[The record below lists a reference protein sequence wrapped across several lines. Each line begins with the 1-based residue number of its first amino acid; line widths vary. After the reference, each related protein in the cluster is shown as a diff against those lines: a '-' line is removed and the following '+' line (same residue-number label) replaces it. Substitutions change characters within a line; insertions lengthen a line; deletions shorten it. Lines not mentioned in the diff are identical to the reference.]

1 MEIVID
7 PAQLWHQFISFAN
20 DYKLLTSLVLLIVL
34 LFLKKG
40 VLRLI
45 RRISS
50 HRGEDRRN
58 QINILEQLG
67 NAFIIIVLMM
77 VWSSEIQTLAI
88 SIAAFMVAIVL
99 ATREF
104 IQCFMGFIYYLG
116 ARPFRVG
123 DWIQMNN
130 IIGEVVEMDWAKT
143 ALLEVDPESFNYT
156 GKHVYVP
163 NSQLVTQTV
172 RNLNFMRRY
181 RLHSFEIVNEPSVNA
196 YSLLPAFHAR
206 AQAHCEYFRDVAER
220 YKGLIE
226 RHLEQEFIRIDP
238 EVEIKTNELAKVVV
252 KVSLFCPT
260 AEAHELEHKMCSD
273 WLSLWF
279 KAQKEEQRQLHAQN
293 NDSSSAPNQ
302 AKALSEA
309 RTTTSGAL

>member
-1 MEIVID
+1 VQIMIE
-7 PAQLWHQFISFAN
+7 PEQLWQQLIAYAN
-20 DYKLLTSLVLLIVL
+20 EYKLVASILLLVILHYV
-34 LFLKKG
+34 KKG
-40 VLRLI
+40 LLRLI
-45 RRISS
+45 K
-50 HRGEDRRN
+50 HRSTRHGEDRRN

-67 NAFIIIVLMM
+67 NALIIILLMV

-130 IIGEVVEMDWAKT
+130 VIGEVVEMDWAKT
-143 ALLEVDPESFNYT
+143 ALLEVDPETFNFT

-181 RLHSFEIVNEPSVNA
+181 RLHSFEIVNEPTVNA

-279 KAQKEEQRQLHAQN
+279 RAMKEDNLLGNTSEQTANAVPQHLGAATQ
-293 NDSSSAPNQ
+293 SSA
-302 AKALSEA
+302 
-309 RTTTSGAL
+309 GGGF

>member
-1 MEIVID
+1 MEIAID
-7 PAQLWHQFISFAN
+7 PDLIWRQLLSFTSE
-20 DYKLLTSLVLLIVL
+20 YKLATSLLLLIVL
-34 LFLKKG
+34 HYTKKG
-40 VLRLI
+40 ILKLI
-45 RRISS
+45 KLSS
-50 HRGEDRRN
+50 SRSGEDRRN

-67 NAFIIIVLMM
+67 NALIIVVLMM
-77 VWSSEIQTLAI
+77 VWSSEIQNLAI

-130 IIGEVVEMDWAKT
+130 VVGEVVEMDWAKT
-143 ALLEVDPESFNYT
+143 ALLEVDSESFNYT

-172 RNLNFMRRY
+172 RNLNFLRRY
-181 RLHSFEIVNEPSVNA
+181 KLHSFEIVNEPIVNA
-196 YSLLPAFHAR
+196 YSLLPAFQAR

-226 RHLEQEFIRIDP
+226 RHLEQEFIQIDP
-238 EVEIKTNELAKVVV
+238 EIEIKTNELAKVVIR
-252 KVSLFCPT
+252 VSIFCPT
-260 AEAHELEHKMCSD
+260 DEALALEHKMCSD

-279 KAQKEEQRQLHAQN
+279 KAMKEDEYAQ
-293 NDSSSAPNQ
+293 SV
-302 AKALSEA
+302 LSN
-309 RTTTSGAL
+309 SVS

>member
-1 MEIVID
+1 MEIVIE
-7 PAQLWHQFISFAN
+7 PAQLWHQFITFAN

-34 LFLKKG
+34 HFIKKG

-302 AKALSEA
+302 AKAISVA
-309 RTTTSGAL
+309 QTTTSGAL

>member
-1 MEIVID
+1 MEIVIE
-7 PAQLWHQFISFAN
+7 PAQLWHQFITFAN

-279 KAQKEEQRQLHAQN
+279 KAQKEEQRQLHAQHR
-293 NDSSSAPNQ
+293 DSSSVQNQ
-302 AKALSEA
+302 AKAMPEA
-309 RTTTSGAL
+309 QTTTSGAL

>member
-1 MEIVID
+1 MEIVIE
-7 PAQLWHQFISFAN
+7 PAQLWHQFITFAN

-34 LFLKKG
+34 HFIKKG

-206 AQAHCEYFRDVAER
+206 AHAHCEYFRDVAER

-226 RHLEQEFIRIDP
+226 RHLEQVFIRIDP

-302 AKALSEA
+302 AKAISEA
-309 RTTTSGAL
+309 QTTTSGAL

>member
-7 PAQLWHQFISFAN
+7 PAQLWQQLIAFAN
-20 DYKLLTSLVLLIVL
+20 EYKLLTSLVLLVIL
-34 LFLKKG
+34 HYIKKG
-40 VLRLI
+40 ILRLI
-45 RRISS
+45 KRRSS
-50 HRGEDRRN
+50 RRGEDRRN

-67 NAFIIIVLMM
+67 NAFIIILLMM

-130 IIGEVVEMDWAKT
+130 VIGEVVEMDWAKT
-143 ALLEVDPESFNYT
+143 ALLEVDAETFNYT

-181 RLHSFEIVNEPSVNA
+181 RLHSFEIVNEPTVNA

-279 KAQKEEQRQLHAQN
+279 KAMKEEQKQIESQQGEQSAAQLPQ
-293 NDSSSAPNQ
+293 SV
-302 AKALSEA
+302 
-309 RTTTSGAL
+309 TTSNSAL

>member
-7 PAQLWHQFISFAN
+7 PTQLWNQLIAFAN
-20 DYKLLTSLVLLIVL
+20 EYKLLTSLLLLIVL
-34 LFLKKG
+34 HFIKKG
-40 VLRLI
+40 MLLLI

-50 HRGEDRRN
+50 QRGEDRRN

-123 DWIQMNN
+123 DWIQMNT

-181 RLHSFEIVNEPSVNA
+181 RLHSFEIVNEPTVNA

-206 AQAHCEYFRDVAER
+206 A
-220 YKGLIE
+220 
-226 RHLEQEFIRIDP
+226 
-238 EVEIKTNELAKVVV
+238 
-252 KVSLFCPT
+252 
-260 AEAHELEHKMCSD
+260 
-273 WLSLWF
+273 
-279 KAQKEEQRQLHAQN
+279 
-293 NDSSSAPNQ
+293 
-302 AKALSEA
+302 
-309 RTTTSGAL
+309 

>member
-1 MEIVID
+1 MKYDIN
-7 PAQLWHQFISFAN
+7 ALWQEFSAFML
-20 DYKLLTSLVLLIVL
+20 DYKLLTSVLVVVLLHVFKRLVLKVIRKQSS
-34 LFLKKG
+34 KKG
-40 VLRLI
+40 D
-45 RRISS
+45 
-50 HRGEDRRN
+50 DRRN

-67 NAFIIIVLMM
+67 NAFIIIALMM
-77 VWSSEIQTLAI
+77 IWSSEIQTLAI

-130 IIGEVVEMDWAKT
+130 IVGEVVEMDWAKT
-143 ALLEVDPESFNYT
+143 ALLEVDPDTFNYT

-172 RNLNFMRRY
+172 RNLNFLRRY
-181 RLHSFEIVNEPSVNA
+181 KLHSFEIVNEPTVNP
-196 YSLLPAFHAR
+196 YRILPAFSAR

-226 RHLEQEFIRIDP
+226 RHLEQEFIQIDP
-238 EVEIKTNELAKVVV
+238 DILIETNELAKVVV
-252 KVSLFCPT
+252 SVSIFCPT
-260 AEAHELEHKMCSD
+260 TEAQELQSKISSD
-273 WLSLWF
+273 WMTLWF
-279 KAQKEEQRQLHAQN
+279 KAIKEDEDQIRLL
-293 NDSSSAPNQ
+293 D
-302 AKALSEA
+302 EA
-309 RTTTSGAL
+309 TS

>member
-1 MEIVID
+1 
-7 PAQLWHQFISFAN
+7 
-20 DYKLLTSLVLLIVL
+20 
-34 LFLKKG
+34 
-40 VLRLI
+40 
-45 RRISS
+45 
-50 HRGEDRRN
+50 
-58 QINILEQLG
+58 
-67 NAFIIIVLMM
+67 MM

-104 IQCFMGFIYYLG
+104 IQCFMGFIYYLS

-123 DWIQMNN
+123 DWIQMNSV
-130 IIGEVVEMDWAKT
+130 IGEVVEMDWAKT
-143 ALLEVDPESFNYT
+143 ALLEVDSQTFNFT

-172 RNLNFMRRY
+172 RNLNFLRRY
-181 RLHSFEIVNEPSVNA
+181 KLHSFEIVNEPTVNA
-196 YSLLPAFHAR
+196 YSLLPAFQAR

-226 RHLEQEFIRIDP
+226 RHLEQDFIRIDP

-260 AEAHELEHKMCSD
+260 VEAHELEHKMCSD

-279 KAQKEEQRQLHAQN
+279 KALKEDNAQQVN
-293 NDSSSAPNQ
+293 SLNQGQQVQHDSSPAS
-302 AKALSEA
+302 
-309 RTTTSGAL
+309 TTSSGL

>member
-34 LFLKKG
+34 HFIKKG

-260 AEAHELEHKMCSD
+260 AEAHELEHKMYSD

-279 KAQKEEQRQLHAQN
+279 KAQKEEQRQLHAQHS
-293 NDSSSAPNQ
+293 DSSSVQSQ
-302 AKALSEA
+302 AKAMPEA
-309 RTTTSGAL
+309 QTTTSGAL

>member
-1 MEIVID
+1 MENVFD
-7 PAQLWHQFISFAN
+7 YTLMWQYVTNFVSE
-20 DYKLLTSLVLLIVL
+20 YKLAASIMLLIVL
-34 LFLKKG
+34 HFFKKG
-40 VLRLI
+40 LLRLI
-45 RRISS
+45 KMRSS
-50 HRGEDRRN
+50 NKGEDRRN
-58 QINILEQLG
+58 QINIMEQLG
-67 NAFIIIVLMM
+67 NALIIILLMV
-77 VWSSEIQTLAI
+77 VWSTEIQKLAI

-104 IQCFMGFIYYLG
+104 IQCFMGFIYYLS

-123 DWIQMNN
+123 DWIQMNSV
-130 IIGEVVEMDWAKT
+130 IGEVVEMDWAKT
-143 ALLEVDPESFNYT
+143 ALLEVDKETFNYT

-172 RNLNFMRRY
+172 RNLNFLRRY
-181 RLHSFEIVNEPSVNA
+181 KLHSFEIVNEPTVNA

-226 RHLEQEFIRIDP
+226 RHLEQDFIRIDP

-260 AEAHELEHKMCSD
+260 VEAHELEHKMCSD

-279 KAQKEEQRQLHAQN
+279 KAMKEDVSSQQSALGQAQN
-293 NDSSSAPNQ
+293 QPEAITTQSS
-302 AKALSEA
+302 
-309 RTTTSGAL
+309 GF

>member
-1 MEIVID
+1 MKYDIN
-7 PAQLWHQFISFAN
+7 ALWQQVSAFML
-20 DYKLLTSLVLLIVL
+20 DYKLLTSVLVVVLLHVFKRLILKVIRKQST
-34 LFLKKG
+34 KKG
-40 VLRLI
+40 D
-45 RRISS
+45 
-50 HRGEDRRN
+50 DRRN

-67 NAFIIIVLMM
+67 NAFIIIALMM
-77 VWSSEIQTLAI
+77 IWSSEIQTLAI

-130 IIGEVVEMDWAKT
+130 IVGEVVEMDWAKT
-143 ALLEVDPESFNYT
+143 ALLEVDPDTFNYT

-172 RNLNFMRRY
+172 RNLNFLRRY
-181 RLHSFEIVNEPSVNA
+181 KLHSFEIVNEPTVNP
-196 YSLLPAFHAR
+196 YRILPAFSAR

-226 RHLEQEFIRIDP
+226 RHLDQEFIQIDP
-238 EVEIKTNELAKVVV
+238 DILIETNELAKVVV
-252 KVSLFCPT
+252 SVSIFCPT
-260 AEAHELEHKMCSD
+260 TEAQELQSKISSD
-273 WLSLWF
+273 WMTLWF
-279 KAQKEEQRQLHAQN
+279 KAVKEDEEQIRLLDEA
-293 NDSSSAPNQ
+293 SA
-302 AKALSEA
+302 
-309 RTTTSGAL
+309 

>member
-34 LFLKKG
+34 LFIKKG

-67 NAFIIIVLMM
+67 NAIIIIVLMM

-309 RTTTSGAL
+309 QTTTSGAL

>member
-1 MEIVID
+1 VQIMIE
-7 PAQLWHQFISFAN
+7 PEQLWQQLIAYAN
-20 DYKLLTSLVLLIVL
+20 EYKLVASILLLVILYYV
-34 LFLKKG
+34 KKG
-40 VLRLI
+40 LLRLI
-45 RRISS
+45 K
-50 HRGEDRRN
+50 HRSTRHGEDRRN

-67 NAFIIIVLMM
+67 NAFIIILLMV

-130 IIGEVVEMDWAKT
+130 VIGEVVEMDWAKT
-143 ALLEVDPESFNYT
+143 ALLEVDPESFNFT

-181 RLHSFEIVNEPSVNA
+181 RLHSFEIVNEPTVNA

-279 KAQKEEQRQLHAQN
+279 RAMKEDNLLGNTPEQAAIGVPQHLGAATQ
-293 NDSSSAPNQ
+293 SSA
-302 AKALSEA
+302 
-309 RTTTSGAL
+309 GGGGF

>member
-7 PAQLWHQFISFAN
+7 PAQLWQQFIAFAN
-20 DYKLLTSLVLLIVL
+20 EYKLLTSLVLLVIL
-34 LFLKKG
+34 HYIKKG
-40 VLRLI
+40 ILRLI
-45 RRISS
+45 KRRSS
-50 HRGEDRRN
+50 RRGEDRRN

-67 NAFIIIVLMM
+67 NAFIIILLMM

-130 IIGEVVEMDWAKT
+130 VIGEVVEMDWAKT
-143 ALLEVDPESFNYT
+143 ALLEVDAETFNYT

-181 RLHSFEIVNEPSVNA
+181 RLHSFEIVNEPTVNA

-279 KAQKEEQRQLHAQN
+279 KAMKEEQKQIESQQGDQSAAQLPQ
-293 NDSSSAPNQ
+293 SV
-302 AKALSEA
+302 
-309 RTTTSGAL
+309 TTSNSAL

>member
-7 PAQLWHQFISFAN
+7 PAQLWNQVISFAD
-20 DYKLLTSLVLLIVL
+20 DYKLLTSLVLLVVFHYI
-34 LFLKKG
+34 KKG
-40 VLRLI
+40 ILRLI
-45 RRISS
+45 KRRSS

-58 QINILEQLG
+58 QINILAQLG
-67 NAFIIIVLMM
+67 NAFIIIVLMLL
-77 VWSSEIQTLAI
+77 WSSEIQTLAI

-104 IQCFMGFIYYLG
+104 IQCFMGFIYYLS

-123 DWIQMNN
+123 DWVQMNN
-130 IIGEVVEMDWAKT
+130 IIGEVVQMDWAKT

-238 EVEIKTNELAKVVV
+238 TVEIKTNEIAKIVV
-252 KVSLFCPT
+252 KVSVFCPT

-279 KAQKEEQRQLHAQN
+279 RAQKEEQKQLHAHHTEQSTHQN
-293 NDSSSAPNQ
+293 APKIANESQSTSSGV
-302 AKALSEA
+302 L
-309 RTTTSGAL
+309 

>member
-130 IIGEVVEMDWAKT
+130 IIGEVVEMNWANT

-279 KAQKEEQRQLHAQN
+279 KAQKEEQRQLHAQHS
-293 NDSSSAPNQ
+293 DSSSVQNQ
-302 AKALSEA
+302 AKAMPEA
-309 RTTTSGAL
+309 QTTTSGAL

>member
-1 MEIVID
+1 MQIMIE
-7 PAQLWHQFISFAN
+7 PEQLWQQLIAYAN
-20 DYKLLTSLVLLIVL
+20 EYKLVASILLLVILYYV
-34 LFLKKG
+34 KKG
-40 VLRLI
+40 LLRLI
-45 RRISS
+45 K
-50 HRGEDRRN
+50 HRSTRHGEDRRN

-67 NAFIIIVLMM
+67 NAFIIILLMV

-130 IIGEVVEMDWAKT
+130 VIGEVVEMDWAKT
-143 ALLEVDPESFNYT
+143 ALLEVDPESFNFT

-181 RLHSFEIVNEPSVNA
+181 RLHSFEIVNEPTVNA

-279 KAQKEEQRQLHAQN
+279 RAMKEDNLLGNTPEQAAIGVPQHLGAATQ
-293 NDSSSAPNQ
+293 SSA
-302 AKALSEA
+302 
-309 RTTTSGAL
+309 GGGGF

>member
-7 PAQLWHQFISFAN
+7 PAQLWQQLIAFAN
-20 DYKLLTSLVLLIVL
+20 EYKLLTSLVLLVIL
-34 LFLKKG
+34 HYIKKG
-40 VLRLI
+40 ILRLI
-45 RRISS
+45 KRRSS
-50 HRGEDRRN
+50 RRGEDRRN

-67 NAFIIIVLMM
+67 NAFIIILLMM

-130 IIGEVVEMDWAKT
+130 VIGEVVEMDWAKT
-143 ALLEVDPESFNYT
+143 ALLEVDAETFNYT

-181 RLHSFEIVNEPSVNA
+181 RLHSFEIVNEPTVNA

-238 EVEIKTNELAKVVV
+238 EIEIKTNELAKVVV

-279 KAQKEEQRQLHAQN
+279 KAMKEEQKQIESQQGDQSAAQLSQ
-293 NDSSSAPNQ
+293 SI
-302 AKALSEA
+302 
-309 RTTTSGAL
+309 TTSNSSL

>member
-7 PAQLWHQFISFAN
+7 PAQLWQQLIAFAN
-20 DYKLLTSLVLLIVL
+20 EYKLLTSLVLLVIL
-34 LFLKKG
+34 HYIKKG
-40 VLRLI
+40 ILRLI
-45 RRISS
+45 KRRSS
-50 HRGEDRRN
+50 RRGEDRRN

-67 NAFIIIVLMM
+67 NAFIIILLMM

-130 IIGEVVEMDWAKT
+130 VIGEVVEMDWAKT
-143 ALLEVDPESFNYT
+143 ALLEVDAETFNYT

-181 RLHSFEIVNEPSVNA
+181 RLHSFEIVNEPTVNA

-279 KAQKEEQRQLHAQN
+279 KAMKEEQKQIESQQGDQSAAQLSQ
-293 NDSSSAPNQ
+293 SI
-302 AKALSEA
+302 
-309 RTTTSGAL
+309 TTSNSSL

>member
-143 ALLEVDPESFNYT
+143 TLLEVDPESFNYT

-196 YSLLPAFHAR
+196 YSLLPAFYAR

-279 KAQKEEQRQLHAQN
+279 KAQKEEQRQLHAQHS
-293 NDSSSAPNQ
+293 DSSSVQNQ
-302 AKALSEA
+302 AKAIPEA
-309 RTTTSGAL
+309 QTTTSGAL

>member
-1 MEIVID
+1 MENVFD
-7 PAQLWHQFISFAN
+7 YTLMWQYVTNFVS
-20 DYKLLTSLVLLIVL
+20 DYKLVASITMLVVL
-34 LFLKKG
+34 HFFKKG
-40 VLRLI
+40 LLRLI
-45 RRISS
+45 KMHSS
-50 HRGEDRRN
+50 NKGEDRRN
-58 QINILEQLG
+58 QINIMEQLG
-67 NAFIIIVLMM
+67 NALIIILLMM
-77 VWSSEIQTLAI
+77 VWSSEIQKLAI

-104 IQCFMGFIYYLG
+104 IQCFMGFIYYLS

-123 DWIQMNN
+123 DWIQMNSV
-130 IIGEVVEMDWAKT
+130 IGEVVEMDWAKT
-143 ALLEVDPESFNYT
+143 ALLEVDKETFNYT

-172 RNLNFMRRY
+172 RNLNFLRRY
-181 RLHSFEIVNEPSVNA
+181 KLHSFEIVNEPTVNA

-226 RHLEQEFIRIDP
+226 RHLEQDFIRIDP

-260 AEAHELEHKMCSD
+260 VEAHELEHKMCSD

-279 KAQKEEQRQLHAQN
+279 KAMKEDMSHQVTAIGQSQSQPEAIQSPST
-293 NDSSSAPNQ
+293 SSM
-302 AKALSEA
+302 
-309 RTTTSGAL
+309 

>member
-1 MEIVID
+1 MKYDIN
-7 PAQLWHQFISFAN
+7 ALWLEVSAFML
-20 DYKLLTSLVLLIVL
+20 DYKLLTSVLVVVLLHVFKRLVLKVIRKQSS
-34 LFLKKG
+34 KKG
-40 VLRLI
+40 
-45 RRISS
+45 
-50 HRGEDRRN
+50 HDRRN

-67 NAFIIIVLMM
+67 NAFIIIALMM
-77 VWSSEIQTLAI
+77 IWSSEIQTLAI

-130 IIGEVVEMDWAKT
+130 IVGEVVEMDWAKT
-143 ALLEVDPESFNYT
+143 ALLEVDPDTFNYT

-172 RNLNFMRRY
+172 RNLNFLRRY
-181 RLHSFEIVNEPSVNA
+181 KLHSFQIVNEPTVNP
-196 YSLLPAFHAR
+196 YRILPAFSAR

-226 RHLEQEFIRIDP
+226 RHLEQEFIQIDP
-238 EVEIKTNELAKVVV
+238 DILLETNELAKVVV
-252 KVSLFCPT
+252 SVSIFCPT
-260 AEAHELEHKMCSD
+260 TEAQELQSKISSD
-273 WLSLWF
+273 WMSLWF
-279 KAQKEEQRQLHAQN
+279 KAIKEDEDQIRLLDEA
-293 NDSSSAPNQ
+293 SA
-302 AKALSEA
+302 
-309 RTTTSGAL
+309 

>member
-1 MEIVID
+1 MQIMIE
-7 PAQLWHQFISFAN
+7 PEQLWQQLIAYAN
-20 DYKLLTSLVLLIVL
+20 EYKLVASILLLVMLHYV
-34 LFLKKG
+34 KKG
-40 VLRLI
+40 LLRLI
-45 RRISS
+45 K
-50 HRGEDRRN
+50 HRSTRHGEDRRN

-67 NAFIIIVLMM
+67 NAFIIILLMV

-104 IQCFMGFIYYLG
+104 IQCFMGFIYYLS

-130 IIGEVVEMDWAKT
+130 VIGEVVEMDWAKT
-143 ALLEVDPESFNYT
+143 ALLEVDPESFNFT

-172 RNLNFMRRY
+172 KNLNFMRRY
-181 RLHSFEIVNEPSVNA
+181 RLHSFEIVNEPTVNA

-279 KAQKEEQRQLHAQN
+279 RAMKEDNLLGNTPEQAAIGVPQHLGAATQ
-293 NDSSSAPNQ
+293 SSA
-302 AKALSEA
+302 
-309 RTTTSGAL
+309 GGGGF

>member
-1 MEIVID
+1 
-7 PAQLWHQFISFAN
+7 
-20 DYKLLTSLVLLIVL
+20 
-34 LFLKKG
+34 
-40 VLRLI
+40 
-45 RRISS
+45 
-50 HRGEDRRN
+50 
-58 QINILEQLG
+58 
-67 NAFIIIVLMM
+67 
-77 VWSSEIQTLAI
+77 
-88 SIAAFMVAIVL
+88 
-99 ATREF
+99 
-104 IQCFMGFIYYLG
+104 
-116 ARPFRVG
+116 
-123 DWIQMNN
+123 MNN

-252 KVSLFCPT
+252 KVLVLPYSRSSRVRAQNVLRLVKSVVQSAKKSSASFMHFKRRLQLFSKNKLKQCLK
-260 AEAHELEHKMCSD
+260 H
-273 WLSLWF
+273 
-279 KAQKEEQRQLHAQN
+279 RQLLAVLFITLSVCHNSFVPCSVAGKVPCKKAIW
-293 NDSSSAPNQ
+293 SA
-302 AKALSEA
+302 KIRLFIK
-309 RTTTSGAL
+309 

>member
-7 PAQLWHQFISFAN
+7 LALLWEQVIGYASE
-20 DYKLLTSLVLLIVL
+20 YKLLTSIVL
-34 LFLKKG
+34 LVILRYTKKG
-40 VLRLI
+40 ILRLI
-45 RRISS
+45 KQRSS
-50 HRGEDRRN
+50 RSGEDRRN
-58 QINILEQLG
+58 QINILEQLA
-67 NAFIIIVLMM
+67 NAFIIIMLMM

-143 ALLEVDPESFNYT
+143 ALLEVDPETFNYT

-181 RLHSFEIVNEPSVNA
+181 RLHSFEIVNEPTVNA
-196 YSLLPAFHAR
+196 YSLLPAFQAR

-252 KVSLFCPT
+252 KVNLFCPT
-260 AEAHELEHKMCSD
+260 VEAHELEHKMCSD

-279 KAQKEEQRQLHAQN
+279 KAMKEEQSQLPSPMQEQGA
-293 NDSSSAPNQ
+293 SS
-302 AKALSEA
+302 
-309 RTTTSGAL
+309 

>member
-7 PAQLWHQFISFAN
+7 PAQLLHQFISFAN

-45 RRISS
+45 RRIRS

-67 NAFIIIVLMM
+67 NAFIIIVLMV

-279 KAQKEEQRQLHAQN
+279 KAQKEEQRQLHAQHS
-293 NDSSSAPNQ
+293 DSSSVQNQ
-302 AKALSEA
+302 AKAMPEA
-309 RTTTSGAL
+309 QTTTSGAL